1 MTIRFRV
8 RKRNADG
15 TFVNIDD
22 GENIAP
28 YNAFLYTLFSE
39 LEIEMNNELVR
50 NHTACTGERHHNIVH
65 LGGQHQVQ
73 LSTSNV
79 SKGPP

>member
-15 TFVNIDD
+15 TFANMVD
-22 GENIAP
+22 GENVAP
-28 YNAFLYTLFSE
+28 YNAFLYTMFSE

-50 NHTACTGERHHNIVH
+50 KLLC
-65 LGGQHQVQ
+65 VQ
-73 LSTSNV
+73 MCIKSCV
-79 SKGPP
+79 